1 MIWDP
6 SDLLV
11 VALVV
16 LGTAVTIEAYITYR
30 WWWRRWR
37 ADRRPSP
44 PPRRVHP
51 RAWRD
56 VPDDAPY
63 GHSISLRK

>member
-16 LGTAVTIEAYITYR
+16 LGTAVTIEAYLTYLG
-30 WWWRRWR
+30 WWRRWR

-44 PPRRVHP
+44 PTPRVHP

-56 VPDDAPY
+56 VDDDAPY